1 MLSEPEPLAL
11 MNATHDVLAEELG
24 HLERNIPDAMARA
37 LDENIFL
44 FSGFKTYHEMND
56 ASRLLKDEDGGF
68 KSFDRFL
75 QDVQAID
82 ASYNQNWLYAEYNF
96 ATASTQMAAK
106 WADIER
112 DGDEYDLQ
120 YRTAL
125 DGLVRPE
132 HAALEGI
139 TLPPSDKFW
148 NEYYPPNGWNC
159 RCTAVQVLRDKYPR
173 SDSDQACAAGERAT
187 TQIGKNGENKA
198 AMFRFNS
205 GKDGKVFPA
214 KHPYFKA
221 PANAKKAVSKA
232 AATAASTQSN
242 PYQLKAKTVAEVEKE
257 IAQNLGVTCNFKGFT
272 KNDLP
277 QIQDIYSSVAT
288 HIDKY
293 PALKKHINFV
303 GSMQG
308 RREVYAEWR
317 YNELKRMNPTVDDA
331 YLRKK
336 AKADASKAIKISSYT
351 YAVSSSGY
359 LCKEVNGVSF
369 NAQYKGERVKRSL
382 DSNVKSKWHPEGCNT
397 VKSVFDHELGHKID
411 ETLGLKSDP
420 EFLKIFTAAE
430 KQGKAYIKDNLSEYA
445 YKQANTTSGYDP
457 KAEFIAEAWSEY
469 LNNPNPR
476 ALAKSVGDL
485 IVKKIN
491 WKK

>member
-1 MLSEPEPLAL
+1 MLTEPEPLAL

-24 HLERNIPDAMARA
+24 RLERNIPEKMTRA

-75 QDVQAID
+75 QDVKAID

-159 RCTAVQVLRDKYPR
+159 RCTAVQVLKDKYPT

-198 AMFRFNS
+198 AMFRFNP
-205 GKDGKVFPA
+205 GKAGKVFPP
-214 KHPYFKA
+214 KHPYYKA
-221 PANAKKAVSKA
+221 PAEVKKQMNVIVMTMVMKSQSALEREKYLDQMAQLYGKKVTVNGNGHDMKVGFNKYGNEHLYHDTFRSSVLTKDDLKDVDKLFSD
-232 AATAASTQSN
+232 ATFIT
-242 PYQLKAKTVAEVEKE
+242 KAKLYKPRKHDQIRRFYYYKTTLHGQTVYLQVAE
-257 IAQNLGVTCNFKGFT
+257 LDYRR
-272 KNDLP
+272 KNGR
-277 QIQDIYSSVAT
+277 I
-288 HIDKY
+288 
-293 PALKKHINFV
+293 KHSRFLYCITD
-303 GSMQG
+303 
-308 RREVYAEWR
+308 
-317 YNELKRMNPTVDDA
+317 ELK
-331 YLRKK
+331 
-336 AKADASKAIKISSYT
+336 
-351 YAVSSSGY
+351 
-359 LCKEVNGVSF
+359 
-369 NAQYKGERVKRSL
+369 Q
-382 DSNVKSKWHPEGCNT
+382 
-397 VKSVFDHELGHKID
+397 
-411 ETLGLKSDP
+411 
-420 EFLKIFTAAE
+420 
-430 KQGKAYIKDNLSEYA
+430 
-445 YKQANTTSGYDP
+445 
-457 KAEFIAEAWSEY
+457 
-469 LNNPNPR
+469 
-476 ALAKSVGDL
+476 
-485 IVKKIN
+485 
-491 WKK
+491 